1 MIPLIG
7 YNRILV
13 IVNLEV
19 LVITFTSLVGLKYLN
34 IGGLAKALLSSL
46 KKLHALSNRVNK
58 PFFYPLSIPLSKL
71 VSGRVI
77 QAY

>member
-1 MIPLIG
+1 VILLTG
-7 YNRILV
+7 CNRILV
-13 IVNLEV
+13 ITNLEV
-19 LVITFTSLVGLKYLN
+19 LVITFTSLVGLKCLN
-34 IGGLAKALLSSL
+34 IGGLVKAFLSSL
-46 KKLHALSNRVNK
+46 KKLHTLSNRVNG